1 MLSRSPI
8 ELSWTAKNSW
18 CHWNGS
24 EFWIYVTAVRVLT
37 AHCSGGNTCWRKN
50 GPGPPAALDN
60 NTKGVQSQN
69 FPQQATSIFKF
80 LKGWCRSSKQV
91 AVVALLNL
99 AQYFSIHSFTTCAG
113 CNMRGSAV
121 FVVFSRSELQR
132 CPMSESL
139 IFTQRTWVPIMKF
152 EM

>member
-1 MLSRSPI
+1 MRFSDADSPSTCCVPGWLSC
-8 ELSWTAKNSW
+8 KNYW
-18 CHWNGS
+18 IKTHGVTGTYLNS
-24 EFWIYVTAVRVLT
+24 EYVTAVRVLT
-37 AHCSGGNTCWRKN
+37 AQCSGGNTCWRKN
-50 GPGPPAALDN
+50 GPTPPAALDN
-60 NTKGVQSQN
+60 NTKGEQSQN

-132 CPMSESL
+132 CPMS
-139 IFTQRTWVPIMKF
+139 
-152 EM
+152 